1 VKHGSVNQRHTRACP
16 RGANGTFMPHRCKG
30 AWQWVLEYG
39 RDSTGRRLQA
49 TKSGYP
55 TKAAARTALQ
65 QAVRMYESG
74 VAVTGQTVAEYLH
87 IWLSGKHALK
97 PKTVASY
104 SDLSNN
110 YLIPHLGHIRLL
122 ELQAH
127 HLDRMYAA
135 ITIGKRGRPLSPS
148 TIRRIHAVLRSALN
162 SAVKRRLIAN
172 NPADY
177 VELAPENPQRPKPWS
192 TAQCVAFLT
201 AAAGDRLVD
210 LYQLML
216 LSGMRRGE
224 AIGLRWV
231 DVDLDARCLFIVQ
244 QITEVRGK
252 AVVGSPK
259 TKRGTRVVPIDDDTV
274 AMLRRHR
281 EGQAVERMA
290 WGSAW
295 NEAGLVFTRE
305 NGLPLRPEYATRHF
319 QHLAREA
326 GLPPLRL
333 HDLRHTNASL
343 ALQAGVDLKVVS
355 DRLGHSQISV
365 TADLYTHVNVA
376 VGRAAADQIAQAL
389 HPRPAEPD
397 AVEANVAGSNTAK
410 AMPVDANPAES
421 SSDTFP
427 SAFLAHEDHEG
438 AEQAINRPTIKA
450 PDPRLRR

>member
-16 RGANGTFMPHRCKG
+16 RSANGTLIPHRCRG

-135 ITIGKRGRPLSPS
+135 DTIGKRGRPLSPS

-177 VELAPENPQRPKPWS
+177 VELAPENPQRPKALVYQSMCSVPDRRRRRP
-192 TAQCVAFLT
+192 TRRPVPADAAQRNAT
-201 AAAGDRLVD
+201 WRGDRSAL
-210 LYQLML
+210 
-216 LSGMRRGE
+216 GRR
-224 AIGLRWV
+224 
-231 DVDLDARCLFIVQ
+231 
-244 QITEVRGK
+244 
-252 AVVGSPK
+252 
-259 TKRGTRVVPIDDDTV
+259 
-274 AMLRRHR
+274 
-281 EGQAVERMA
+281 
-290 WGSAW
+290 
-295 NEAGLVFTRE
+295 
-305 NGLPLRPEYATRHF
+305 RP
-319 QHLAREA
+319 
-326 GLPPLRL
+326 
-333 HDLRHTNASL
+333 
-343 ALQAGVDLKVVS
+343 
-355 DRLGHSQISV
+355 
-365 TADLYTHVNVA
+365 
-376 VGRAAADQIAQAL
+376 
-389 HPRPAEPD
+389 
-397 AVEANVAGSNTAK
+397 
-410 AMPVDANPAES
+410 
-421 SSDTFP
+421 
-427 SAFLAHEDHEG
+427 
-438 AEQAINRPTIKA
+438 
-450 PDPRLRR
+450 